1 MGGCTFSTKQPSRL
15 ILPVGELGGDAVI
28 YRKIT
33 STLVSCFRAKENK
46 VCERALERERA
57 GAGEMDQLSVQHRIL
72 LTIKNEKISKY
83 ATVSTSVERGV
94 QGGDAQRA
102 TEMKKKGQQG
112 VSHLLG
118 FSLLFLPFPTP
129 FLSDLPRFLRK
140 LQGKVIGIWQNS
152 FEKN

>member
-1 MGGCTFSTKQPSRL
+1 
-15 ILPVGELGGDAVI
+15 
-28 YRKIT
+28 
-33 STLVSCFRAKENK
+33 
-46 VCERALERERA
+46 
-57 GAGEMDQLSVQHRIL
+57 MDQLSVQHRIL